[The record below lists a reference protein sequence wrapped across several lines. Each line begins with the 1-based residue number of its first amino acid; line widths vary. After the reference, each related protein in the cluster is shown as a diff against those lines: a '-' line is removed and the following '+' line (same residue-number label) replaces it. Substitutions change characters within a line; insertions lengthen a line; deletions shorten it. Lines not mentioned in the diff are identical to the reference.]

1 MRKLIQKINGPQSCD
16 KKVLSE
22 SLKEVFHKKK
32 IHPDHMIHITHCVNN
47 QVHVKKK
54 VNFEK
59 ISQTELLRIKTIHV
73 FDRKSFT
80 NGPKSLKIGD
90 LIPLV

>member
-32 IHPDHMIHITHCVNN
+32 SIQIIWYTLHTVLTIKFML
-47 QVHVKKK
+47 KKSQFWE
-54 VNFEK
+54 NFTNWT
-59 ISQTELLRIKTIHV
+59 IAHKTIHV
-73 FDRKSFT
+73 FDRESFT